1 MGPDTSHIRSAFFH
15 RWSVFSLSLLVL
27 FNKPCLS
34 YITIYPKYIMCIFVH
49 IVIFTLS
56 LLCMHIPGQ
65 CTYSYVLHLTYIP
78 LYHSCV
84 YICSSCDI
92 HSLYCVFV
100 YPVHIFL
107 RTPPHIIP
115 MHMHVCICSSSDIQS
130 KIATIQKVMTLP
142 WWGYFLLI

>member
-49 IVIFTLS
+49 LVIFTLS
-56 LLCMHIPGQ
+56 LLCV
-65 CTYSYVLHLTYIP
+65 C
-78 LYHSCV
+78 
-84 YICSSCDI
+84 
-92 HSLYCVFV
+92 V

-107 RTPPHIIP
+107 RTPPHIHSFVSFLCIFV
-115 MHMHVCICSSSDIQS
+115 HLVIFTLSIVYLYTQCIYSYVLHLTSFLCICMYVFVHLVIFNL
-130 KIATIQKVMTLP
+130 K
-142 WWGYFLLI
+142 